1 MEDDLS
7 PGPGTGRR
15 ASEPDCSIVDPE
27 PFPPWLREHKVEI
40 PDPVPGYVHRAEL
53 EQRCSPTGR
62 ELTVLQ
68 APGGFGKTALL
79 AACCRRLRDA
89 DVPVAWLELGD
100 ADDPGALAT
109 YLALSF
115 ERAGIATFDAV
126 SDVAGPAGERESD
139 TQAQYRANLLI
150 RAIRHV
156 EAPCILALDEVEH
169 LRNPEAVA
177 LLNAF
182 LEAAPRQ
189 LSIALAF
196 RERPQGLDIATR
208 LLDGRGG
215 TLTVEDLRFSRADI
229 GRFFGSRLTR
239 RELAS
244 IADYSAGWPI
254 ALTIH
259 RNALGA
265 GTPPSDPVAD
275 DAAAAW
281 IDTRLLRGL
290 DDDDRELL
298 LDISLFDW
306 IDPEL
311 IDEATGRA
319 NSRRRIRT
327 MAPLAGLLQTA
338 GDASAAQLH
347 PLIRE
352 HCAERRF
359 RESPDRYCTVHAAI
373 ARGLS
378 RRHHV
383 VEALRH
389 AAEAGDPELLA
400 DIAANAD
407 TIALWIGRGFEALQV
422 MDGYLT
428 ADLVTAHPRLTLVRC
443 LVRALSGDMD
453 GARQVYQAAAVG
465 DGLANGDVRPMDRDH
480 FLVLG
485 ILTVLGCSP
494 LNHHSRLIETASEF
508 AGQPDLDP
516 MVRGMIRHGL
526 CQSLT
531 DMAEFDRAAAEAE
544 HARADLGHHTQYL
557 SPHLDLQLGLV
568 AMAQGHTE
576 DASDRYQAALALARE
591 AHLGDT
597 GTVMFGEIL
606 AAELELERNVNT
618 RPLVSPTVSPR
629 LLGESAAWH
638 DVYAANIGV
647 AAELAIASGAPD
659 RALATVVGARDFARS
674 TERPALATLVSA
686 MRVSVLVI
694 AGRVDEALRA
704 WHGDDLPRRDDA
716 CLDFSAY
723 RWREVEAIACARLR
737 LLIAREDFEA
747 ARGLARSLDEAT
759 ESRRLVRTRMRTLAL
774 SMRLE
779 SLAGCPDRATA
790 HLETY
795 LRLFARADYA
805 RPLAREREIAAP
817 LLVHV
822 AEHAAEE
829 AVANAARSLGD
840 ALAAPAPPATP
851 AVPTLTA
858 RELDVLKRL
867 EHHADGQIA
876 RDLDLTYDR
885 VRYQVRKLFA
895 KLGARSR
902 LDAVHRARALGILPG
917 SLL

>member
-1 MEDDLS
+1 MDDDVA
-7 PGPGTGRR
+7 PGPGTGRG
-15 ASEPDCSIVDPE
+15 APLPNPLVVDPE
-27 PFPPWLREHKVEI
+27 PFPPWLREHKVQI
-40 PDPVPGYVHRAEL
+40 PDPVPGYVRRAEL
-53 EQRCSPTGR
+53 EERCMPTGR

-100 ADDPGALAT
+100 ADDPAALAM

-126 SDVAGPAGERESD
+126 TDVAASPGERESD

-156 EAPCILALDEVEH
+156 QAPCILALDEVEH
-169 LRNPEAVA
+169 LRNPDAVA

-196 RERPQGLDIATR
+196 RERPPGLDIATR
-208 LLDGRGG
+208 LLDGRSG
-215 TLTVEDLRFSRADI
+215 TLTVEDLRFSRADV
-229 GRFFGSRLTR
+229 GRFFGSRLSR

-265 GTPPSDPVAD
+265 GAPPSDPVTD

-281 IDTRLLRGL
+281 IDARLFRGL
-290 DDDDRELL
+290 DDDDREFL

-327 MAPLAGLLQTA
+327 MAPLAGLLRTA
-338 GDASAAQLH
+338 GGANAAQLH
-347 PLIRE
+347 PLIRD

-359 RESPDRYCTVHAAI
+359 RENPQRYRAVHAAI

-378 RRHHV
+378 RRDHV

-400 DIAANAD
+400 DVAASAD
-407 TIALWIGRGFEALQV
+407 PVTLWIGRGFDALQV
-422 MDGYLT
+422 MDNYLT
-428 ADLVTAHPRLTLVRC
+428 ADLVAAHPRLALVRC
-443 LVRALSGDMD
+443 LVRALSGDME
-453 GARQVYQAAAVG
+453 GARRVYQAAARG
-465 DGLANGDVRPMDRDH
+465 DGFRNADVRSMDRNH
-480 FLVLG
+480 LLILG
-485 ILTVLGCSP
+485 ILHVLGCSP
-494 LNHHSRLIETASEF
+494 LEHFSELVDVGS
-508 AGQPDLDP
+508 ALVAEPDLDP
-516 MVRGMIRHGL
+516 MVRGMLRQGMCL
-526 CQSLT
+526 SLT
-531 DMAEFDRAAAEAE
+531 DMAEFDRATTEAE
-544 HARADLGHHTQYL
+544 YARADLGHHTQYL
-557 SPHLDLQLGLV
+557 SPHLDLQLGIA
-568 AMAQGHTE
+568 AMAQGRIA
-576 DASDRYQAALALARE
+576 DASGRYQAALALARE

-606 AAELELERNVNT
+606 AAELELERNVSA
-618 RPLVSPTVSPR
+618 RPLASPTVSTR
-629 LLGESAAWH
+629 LLSESGASH
-638 DVYAANIGV
+638 DIYAANVGV
-647 AAELAIASGAPD
+647 AAEIAIASGAPD
-659 RALATVVGARDFARS
+659 RALGTVLSARDFARR
-674 TERPALATLVSA
+674 TERTALATLLSA
-686 MRVSVLVI
+686 MRISILVI
-694 AGRVDEALRA
+694 GGRVEDARRA
-704 WHGDDLPRRDDA
+704 WHGDDLPGRDDA
-716 CLDFSAY
+716 CLDFAVY
-723 RWREVEAIACARLR
+723 RWREVEAMACARLR
-737 LLIAREDFEA
+737 LLIACADFKA
-747 ARGLARSLDEAT
+747 ARDLAHRLDEAT
-759 ESRRLVRTRMRTLAL
+759 ASRRLVRTRMRALAL

-779 SLAGCPDRATA
+779 SHAGCPHRAAA
-790 HLETY
+790 HLQAY
-795 LRLFARADYA
+795 LGLFRHADYA
-805 RPLAREREIAAP
+805 RPLAREREVAVP
-817 LLVHV
+817 LLAHV
-822 AEHAAEE
+822 AENFEE
-829 AVANAARSLGD
+829 ETIASAARALGD
-840 ALAAPAPPATP
+840 ALAAPAPAPTP

-876 RDLDLTYDR
+876 KDLGLTYDR

-902 LDAVHRARALGILPG
+902 FDAVHRARALGILPR
-917 SLL
+917 SPL